1 MTDGKFRV
9 VPSKEIQIQ
18 IKSAENKGSN
28 KFTVSNASFVI
39 AVIRIY
45 RDDQK
50 TNTANSRVTLDRV
63 YKKGDTEILRVNVVD
78 IVDNSFVIEDL
89 STVPI
94 DFELIIYEKGVY
106 VEGVIKYV

>member
-1 MTDGKFRV
+1 MDGKFRI
-9 VPSKEIQIQ
+9 VPVKEIPIQ
-18 IKSAENKGSN
+18 IKSADNQGSN

-45 RDDQK
+45 KDDQK
-50 TNTANSRVTLDRV
+50 LNTAKSRVTLDRV

-78 IVDNSFVIEDL
+78 TVDDSFVIEDW